1 MRAVCLG
8 ASLLLFASGPAAVAL
23 AEPPVL
29 LLAETDR
36 GQADVSRYWVSE
48 KLDGVRA
55 HWDGAR
61 LLSRGGN
68 AIRAPAWFLDALPRR
83 PLDGE
88 LWIGRGSF
96 ERVSALSR
104 RESPDDAQW
113 RAVRYMIFELPQAP
127 GSFTERIAQMQAIV
141 AQANVPWLRAVEQFR
156 VADRRALRKRLS
168 EVVRAGGE
176 GLMLHLA
183 DAPYL
188 TGRSDALLKVK
199 AWKDA
204 EAVVVGHLPGR
215 GKYDGMLGALR
226 VRTPEG
232 REFALGTGFTDE
244 QRRNPPP
251 VGTTLTYRY
260 RDLTGNGLPR
270 HASFWRV
277 REEP

>member
-1 MRAVCLG
+1 
-8 ASLLLFASGPAAVAL
+8 
-23 AEPPVL
+23 
-29 LLAETDR
+29 
-36 GQADVSRYWVSE
+36 
-48 KLDGVRA
+48 
-55 HWDGAR
+55 
-61 LLSRGGN
+61 
-68 AIRAPAWFLDALPRR
+68 
-83 PLDGE
+83 
-88 LWIGRGSF
+88 
-96 ERVSALSR
+96 
-104 RESPDDAQW
+104 
-113 RAVRYMIFELPQAP
+113 
-127 GSFTERIAQMQAIV
+127 MQAIV

-199 AWKDA
+199 ALQDA